1 MSERIVVIS
10 DTHLGRP
17 RCAAKSAEALRPLWT
32 DADHFIIN
40 GDVAE
45 VHHPEHWTDAA
56 RATLRLFDLCD
67 ADDVQ
72 LTLLSGNHD
81 PYLSPHRY
89 LHVENDRIFVTH
101 GDALHPAVAPWSPQA
116 GRIREAHDEALA
128 TLDPDKRSDLESRLS
143 ITKEISHQQWSTLR
157 RQAESSVMWRMF
169 ISPWAIS
176 KVLWY
181 WRTFP
186 GLGAQF
192 GMDHAPNA
200 RFLLFG
206 HTHRPGVWHRNG
218 RTIINTGSFGF
229 PGRPRAVVIAN
240 GTLRVWPI
248 VCRDGVYRYGT
259 RSIAEFSLDETPRA
273 GQPDP
278 ASVLNTR
285 PGSALRSA
293 LRM

>member
-17 RCAAKSAEALRPLWT
+17 RCAATSAAALRPLWT

-56 RATLRLFDLCD
+56 RASLQLFDLCD

-81 PYLSPHRY
+81 PYISSHRY
-89 LHVENDRIFVTH
+89 LHIESDRIFVTH
-101 GDALHPAVAPWSPQA
+101 GDALHPAVAPWSPKA
-116 GRIREAHDEALA
+116 GRIRDAHDEALA
-128 TLDPDKRSDLESRLS
+128 TLDPDQRRDLESRLS
-143 ITKEISHQQWSTLR
+143 VTKLVSHQEWNTLR
-157 RQAESSVMWRMF
+157 RQAESSALWRML
-169 ISPWAIS
+169 ISPWAIT

-186 GLGAQF
+186 ALGARF
-192 GMDHAPNA
+192 GEEHAPKA
-200 RFLLFG
+200 QFLLFG
-206 HTHRPGVWHRNG
+206 HTHRPGIWHIRG

-229 PGRPRAVVIAN
+229 PGRPRAVVIEN
-240 GTLRVWPI
+240 ESLSVWPI
-248 VCRDGVYRYGT
+248 VLRDGAYQYGT
-259 RSIAEFSLDETPRA
+259 RPVAEFALEKTPA
-273 GQPDP
+273 ADHVEPP
-278 ASVLNTR
+278 SALNTR
-285 PGSALRSA
+285 PGSPLRSA
-293 LRM
+293 VRT